1 MTLGRTKGVSLQ
13 GLLGSVIDIEVDI
26 ADGIPIYSL
35 LGLPD
40 TSLQESRDRVRA
52 AGVGSHHV
60 NYLRGSC
67 HEASQQKGST
77 SGTSSR

>member
-1 MTLGRTKGVSLQ
+1 MTLGRSKGVSLQ

-52 AGVGSHHV
+52 ALINTGQRWPNKKVTVSLSPGMV
-60 NYLRGSC
+60 AK
-67 HEASQQKGST
+67 EWT
-77 SGTSSR
+77 WF